1 MLLHCTIYHF
11 SNLLPKPSLKVYAKQ
26 TFDLLNKLENIAN
39 TADKIMA
46 AVESPQELSSS
57 PEFDPG
63 KIVRILTEMQ
73 GAIGAIGSLDNVRSL
88 VSQNAQKPNTVALAA
103 HLTPSL
109 PGPYDQSTSET
120 VPETQLQED
129 VNEFEA
135 LLRSTEA
142 TTDGNDDDDNNNND
156 NEDDNDN
163 DKPSAKS
170 RRNVNVDDQ
179 EFGRK
184 TRNRGR
190 KSKNTTVAESHGS
203 SNKENK
209 RNKNAAFDEDKIEDD
224 KGEIEETVW
233 TFSQPSGGGIQQR
246 ANGKATSRS
255 KKRRMG
261 VFR

>member
-1 MLLHCTIYHF
+1 LLLHCTIYHF

-73 GAIGAIGSLDNVRSL
+73 GAIGAIGNLDNVRSL

-156 NEDDNDN
+156 NEDDN

>member
-156 NEDDNDN
+156 NEDDND
-163 DKPSAKS
+163 KPSAKS